1 VPPRLGAAFPNRL
14 EAEYVALAEVQETFR
29 VGERDI
35 LTTLRGVRTA
45 MVEDLMQRLRD
56 GKITTRNLK
65 SQRRSGFKGTRRAEA
80 DLRRVF
86 KDIGKRGAQHV
97 VDELERQEGS

>member
-1 VPPRLGAAFPNRL
+1 M
-14 EAEYVALAEVQETFR
+14 ALAEVQESFR

-45 MVEDLMQRLRD
+45 MIGDLMQRLRD

-65 SQRRSGFKGTRRAEA
+65 SQRRSAFKGTRRAEA

-86 KDIGKRGAQHV
+86 KSIGKRGAQHV
-97 VDELERQEGS
+97 TNELDRQETG